1 MPRIDKGSS
10 EQKVHDTATETH
22 TFVFTMFEVLF
33 LALRCLVEPI
43 TVSKTCLVVT
53 IHCIGSCLRF
63 LVEFQIK
70 MITDL
75 FNFLIKSFQ
84 TYKGSSIIKSDAF

>member
-22 TFVFTMFEVLF
+22 TFVITMFEVLF

-43 TVSKTCLVVT
+43 TVSKTCLVVA

-63 LVEFQIK
+63 LVE
-70 MITDL
+70 L
-75 FNFLIKSFQ
+75 FKGCRVHKLLANAALI
-84 TYKGSSIIKSDAF
+84 GPVVH